1 MTRLRVGLYENYML
15 KSIFR
20 IAPRHFVWRGDRFI
34 HEDTGVSVVATRI
47 NAGMTAALLAWAMLA
62 RTPIAWGNVALIA
75 AVIAVLWGC
84 ALLYLRRDERRVAAI
99 LALLASLI
107 WTGVVGGLFAM
118 KALWVANPLID
129 PHLAAIDAAIG
140 FDHRRFL
147 ENLAARSW
155 VPWALK
161 IIYLASVPLIFLAG
175 VIHSLRLDL
184 ERVNELTLV
193 YAGTLAFTVV
203 ISIVTPAI
211 GSFAHYGLE
220 PGLTR
225 LLPPA
230 SGVYHLEDFARV
242 RAGAVTVDPYAM
254 NGVVTFPSFHM
265 AMAMIIAMTFRAIPI
280 ANVIAL
286 GVSALTM
293 VSAIMSG
300 GHFLADLIGGA
311 VVTAAVMLWHQRA
324 APRARAAR
332 CPAGG
337 VVTSD

>member
-1 MTRLRVGLYENYML
+1 ML
-15 KSIFR
+15 KRVFAIVRSKR
-20 IAPRHFVWRGDRFI
+20 TGSWSQSLHK
-34 HEDTGVSVVATRI
+34 DTGVSVVATRI
-47 NAGMTAALLAWAMLA
+47 NAGMTAALFAWAVLA
-62 RTPIAWGNVALIA
+62 QTPIAWANVALIA

-84 ALLYLRRDERRVAAI
+84 ALLYLCRDERRVAAI

-147 ENLAARSW
+147 ESLAAHSW
-155 VPWALK
+155 APWALK
-161 IIYLASVPLIFLAG
+161 VVYLASVPLIFLAG

-220 PGLTR
+220 PELMR

-242 RAGAVTVDPYAM
+242 RAGAVTIDPYAM

-265 AMAMIIAMTFRAIPI
+265 AMAMIIAMTFRTIPLVNI
-280 ANVIAL
+280 LGL

-293 VSAIMSG
+293 VAAIMSG
-300 GHFLADLIGGA
+300 GHFLADLMGGA
-311 VVTAAVMLWHQRA
+311 VVTAAVMLWHERA
-324 APRARAAR
+324 DTKALPVPQATSSAAVS
-332 CPAGG
+332 G
-337 VVTSD
+337 

>member
-1 MTRLRVGLYENYML
+1 ML
-15 KSIFR
+15 ISIFK
-20 IAPRHFVWRGDRFI
+20 IGHFWHFSSFFQNI
-34 HEDTGVSVVATRI
+34 HSDTGVSVVATRI
-47 NAGMTAALLAWAMLA
+47 NAGLTAALFAWAVLA
-62 RTPIAWGNVALIA
+62 GTPIALANVACIASVIA
-75 AVIAVLWGC
+75 ALWGG
-84 ALLYLRRDERRVAAI
+84 ALLYRCRGERRVAAI

-129 PHLAAIDAAIG
+129 PHLAAVDAAIG

-147 ENLAARSW
+147 EKLAAHSW

-175 VIHSLRLDL
+175 MIHSLRLDL

-211 GSFAHYGLE
+211 GSFAHYDLE

-225 LLPPA
+225 LLPPS
-230 SGVYHLEDFARV
+230 SGVYHLADFARV
-242 RAGAVTVDPYAM
+242 RAGEVTVDLYAM

-265 AMAMIIAMTFRAIPI
+265 AMAMIIAMTFRTIPI
-280 ANVIAL
+280 ANVVGL

-293 VSAIMSG
+293 VAAIMSG
-300 GHFLADLIGGA
+300 GHFLADLIGGGA
-311 VVTAAVMLWHQRA
+311 VTAAVMLWHQRA
-324 APRARAAR
+324 SARARNVAGDLVWSGDR
-332 CPAGG
+332 LNEPA
-337 VVTSD
+337 